1 MSVLNS
7 QAGMSQRWKTTPPY
21 EGNNGKSERD
31 AAARF
36 EEYERTAMVFLIAII
51 SIIPSRP
58 LFCVFCLLT
67 CSHGSHCGEL
77 MSLLIIRIP

>member
-1 MSVLNS
+1 MSWS
-7 QAGMSQRWKTTPPY
+7 CETAPPIY
-21 EGNNGKSERD
+21 EWNNGKSERD

-58 LFCVFCLLT
+58 LFCVFCCLPWRAAT
-67 CSHGSHCGEL
+67 AAIVENS
-77 MSLLIIRIP
+77 